1 MHGNVDTIQFGL
13 LGLIPLLPL
22 LGAIINGL
30 IGSYMP
36 KKFVHGIATGVM
48 AIAFLLSAFTV
59 WTLVQTG
66 VDDGSGHAFY
76 TPLTFQYFEW
86 MAAGSLTINAA
97 LWLDPLS
104 ALMLLIIT
112 GIGTLIHLYSIGY
125 MSEET
130 SYARYFAYLNF
141 FVFAMLMLV
150 LGDNLLLLFLGW
162 EGVGLASYLL
172 IGFYYEDN
180 ANADAGKKAFITNRV
195 GDFAV
200 LVAMFLLFQLVGT
213 LTIPEVREV
222 FAHFTGEQ
230 AASVSGWITA
240 IAIFLFIGC
249 AGKSAQ
255 VPLYVWLPDAMAGPT
270 PVSALIH
277 AATMVTAGVYLVAR
291 MNFLFA
297 LSPAAM
303 TTIAIVGCIT
313 ALMAATIGVTQF
325 DIKKVLAYSTV
336 SQLGFMFIAVG
347 TGSMFAG
354 VFHLMTHAFFKALL
368 FLGSGSVILGMHHE
382 QDIRKM
388 GGLKEWM
395 PITRWT
401 FLIGCLAI
409 AGFPLF
415 SGFFSKDEILWF
427 ALSNQN
433 VLGGVNLGWIIWGVT
448 LLTAGI
454 TSFYMFRLY
463 FLTFEGENRADAETK
478 AQIKESPATMTI
490 PLIVLAVLSLVG
502 GFIGVPAVLGEPLGI
517 PNVLHHWLHQV
528 IAPGEALYMTAKPE
542 GLIWLSMGSAI
553 AVGIGGIVIAY
564 LKYGRGHDP
573 TNDLENA
580 GKVYRVVYD
589 KYYVDELYQA
599 TLGRGLRVG
608 GKFLHKVVDEVIIDL
623 LLVRMVGITG
633 RWLGSVLRVFQNGN
647 TQRYAAYMV
656 LGLGL
661 ILILL
666 FTQ

>member
-1 MHGNVDTIQFGL
+1 MPADTIQFGL

-22 LGAIINGL
+22 LGAIVNGL
-30 IGSYMP
+30 IGSKMP
-36 KKFVHGIATGVM
+36 KRFVHTLATGTM
-48 AIAFLLSAFTV
+48 AIAFILSAFTV
-59 WTLVQTG
+59 WQLVQTG
-66 VDDGSGHAFY
+66 VEDGTGHNFY

-86 MAAGSLTINAA
+86 MAAGSLKINAA

-104 ALMLLIIT
+104 AVMLLVIT

-125 MSEET
+125 MSEEP

-180 ANADAGKKAFITNRV
+180 ANASAGKKAFITNRI

-200 LVAMFLLFQLVGT
+200 LIAMFLLFQLVGT
-213 LTIPEVREV
+213 LTIPEVRETISY
-222 FAHFTGEQ
+222 FTTAQVGQ
-230 AASVSGWITA
+230 VQGWLTA
-240 IAIFLFIGC
+240 IALCFFIG
-249 AGKSAQ
+249 ATGKSAQ
-255 VPLYVWLPDAMAGPT
+255 VPLFVWLPDAMAGPT

-277 AATMVTAGVYLVAR
+277 AATMVTAGVYLIAR
-291 MNFLFA
+291 MNFLFT
-297 LSPAAM
+297 LSPTVM
-303 TTIAIVGCIT
+303 TIITVIGMIT

-368 FLGSGSVILGMHHE
+368 FLGSGSVIMGMHHE

-388 GGLKEWM
+388 GGLKKWM
-395 PITRWT
+395 PVTRWT

-427 ALSNQN
+427 ALSNQH
-433 VLGGVNLGWIIWGVT
+433 VLGGVSIGWLVWGVT

-463 FLTFEGENRADAETK
+463 FLTFEGENRADEATQ
-478 AQIKESPATMTI
+478 AQIQESPATMTI
-490 PLIVLAVLSLVG
+490 PLIVLAALSLVG

-517 PNVLHHWLHQV
+517 PNVLHDWLHQV
-528 IAPGEALYMTAKPE
+528 ISPGESLYITGKPE
-542 GLIWLSMGSAI
+542 GLIWLSMGSAV
-553 AVGIGGIVIAY
+553 AVGLTGIALAY
-564 LKYGRGHDP
+564 FKYGRGHDP
-573 TNDLENA
+573 TNDLEGA
-580 GKVYRVVYD
+580 GKIHRVVYN
-589 KYYVDELYQA
+589 KYYVDEFYEA
-599 TLGRGLRVG
+599 TLGRGLRVTG
-608 GKFLHKVVDEVIIDL
+608 TFFHKVVDEVLIDL

-633 RWLGSVLRVFQNGN
+633 RWLGGVLRVFQNGN

-656 LGLGL
+656 IGVGL

>member
-1 MHGNVDTIQFGL
+1 MHGTAETIQLGL

-22 LGAIINGL
+22 LGAIVNGV
-30 IGSYMP
+30 IGSKMP
-36 KKFVHGIATGVM
+36 KAFVHTVATGAM
-48 AIAFLLSAFTV
+48 AIAFVLSAFAV

-66 VDDGSGHAFY
+66 VDDGTGHNFY
-76 TPLTFQYFEW
+76 TPHTFQYFEW
-86 MAAGSLTINAA
+86 IVAGDLSINAA

-104 ALMLLIIT
+104 AIMLLVIT

-125 MSEET
+125 MSEEP

-141 FVFAMLMLV
+141 FVFSMLMLV
-150 LGDNLLLLFLGW
+150 LGDNLILLFLGW

-172 IGFYYEDN
+172 IGFYYEDDK
-180 ANADAGKKAFITNRV
+180 NADAGKKAFITNRV

-200 LVAMFLLFQLVGT
+200 LVGMFLLFQFAGT
-213 LTIPEVREV
+213 LTIPEVREMI
-222 FAHFTGEQ
+222 AHLSTEQ
-230 AASVSGWITA
+230 LGQVNGWITA
-240 IAIFLFIGC
+240 IAIFFFIGC
-249 AGKSAQ
+249 TGKSAQ

-277 AATMVTAGVYLVAR
+277 AATMVTAGVYLIAR
-291 MNFLFA
+291 MNFLFT
-297 LSPAAM
+297 LSPTAM
-303 TTIAIVGCIT
+303 TVIAIIGCIT

-368 FLGSGSVILGMHHE
+368 FLGSGSVIMGMHHE

-388 GGLKEWM
+388 GGLKTWM

-415 SGFFSKDEILWF
+415 SGFFSKDEILWY
-427 ALSNQN
+427 ALSNQH
-433 VLGGVNLGWIIWGVT
+433 VLGGLNLGWIIWGVT

-463 FLTFEGENRADAETK
+463 FLTFEGENRADAET
-478 AQIKESPATMTI
+478 QSHIQESPATMTI
-490 PLIVLAVLSLVG
+490 PLIVLAALSLVG
-502 GFIGVPAVLGEPLGI
+502 GFIGVPHVLGEPLGI
-517 PNVLHHWLHQV
+517 PNVLHDWLHQV
-528 IAPGEALYMTAKPE
+528 IAPGEAMYVTGKPE
-542 GLIWLSMGSAI
+542 GLIWLSMGAAI
-553 AVGIGGIVIAY
+553 SVGLLGIGLAY

-573 TNDLENA
+573 TNDLEEA
-580 GKVYRVVYD
+580 GAAYQVVYN
-589 KYYVDELYQA
+589 KYYVDEFYQA
-599 TLGRGLRVG
+599 TIGRGLRVG
-608 GKFLHKVVDEVIIDL
+608 GVFLHKVVDEVLIDL
-623 LLVRMVGITG
+623 LLVRMFAITA
-633 RWLGSVLRVFQNGN
+633 RWGGSVLRVFQNGN

-656 LGLGL
+656 LGVGL

-666 FTQ
+666 ITK

>member
-1 MHGNVDTIQFGL
+1 MHGNAETIHLGL

-22 LGAIINGL
+22 LGAIVNGV
-30 IGSYMP
+30 IGSKMP
-36 KKFVHGIATGVM
+36 KAFVHTVATGAM
-48 AIAFLLSAFTV
+48 AIAFVMSAFAV

-66 VDDGSGHAFY
+66 VDDGTGHNFY
-76 TPLTFQYFEW
+76 TPHVFHYFQW
-86 MAAGSLTINAA
+86 IVAGDLSINAA

-104 ALMLLIIT
+104 AIMLLVIT

-125 MSEET
+125 MSEEP

-141 FVFAMLMLV
+141 FVFSMLMLV
-150 LGDNLLLLFLGW
+150 LGDNLILLFLGW

-180 ANADAGKKAFITNRV
+180 KNADAGKKAFITNRV

-200 LVAMFLLFQLVGT
+200 LVGMFLLFQLAGT

-222 FAHFTGEQ
+222 ISLFTTDQLGQ
-230 AASVSGWITA
+230 VNGWITA
-240 IAIFLFIGC
+240 IAIFFFIGC
-249 AGKSAQ
+249 TGKSAQ

-277 AATMVTAGVYLVAR
+277 AATMVTAGVYLIAR
-291 MNFLFA
+291 MSFLFT
-297 LSPAAM
+297 LSPTAM
-303 TTIAIVGCIT
+303 ALIAIIGAIT

-368 FLGSGSVILGMHHE
+368 FLGSGSVIMGMHHE

-388 GGLKEWM
+388 GGLKKWM

-415 SGFFSKDEILWF
+415 SGFFSKDEILWY
-427 ALSNQN
+427 ALSNQH
-433 VLGGVNLGWIIWGVT
+433 VMGGLNLGWVIWGVT

-463 FLTFEGENRADAETK
+463 FLTFEGENRADEET
-478 AQIKESPATMTI
+478 QSHIQESPATMTI
-490 PLIVLAVLSLVG
+490 PLIVLATLSLFG
-502 GFIGVPAVLGEPLGI
+502 GFIGVPHVLGEPLGI
-517 PNVLHHWLHQV
+517 PNVLHDWLHQV
-528 IAPGEALYMTAKPE
+528 IGPGEAMYVTGKPE
-542 GLIWLSMGSAI
+542 GLIWLSMAS
-553 AVGIGGIVIAY
+553 AVGVGLLGIALAY
-564 LKYGRGHDP
+564 IKYGRGHDP
-573 TNDLENA
+573 TNDLEESGA
-580 GKVYRVVYD
+580 AYKVVYN
-589 KYYVDELYQA
+589 KYYVDEFYQA
-599 TLGRGLRVG
+599 TIGRGLRVG
-608 GKFLHKVVDEVIIDL
+608 GVFFHKVVDEILIDL
-623 LLVRMVGITG
+623 LLVRMVAITG
-633 RWLGSVLRVFQNGN
+633 RWVGGVLRVFQNGN
-647 TQRYAAYMV
+647 TQRYAVYMV
-656 LGLGL
+656 LGVGL

-666 FTQ
+666 ITK